1 MRIGVAS
8 IFSFRPHVEHLIY
21 LVRLMEQQGHSV
33 AGFTCD
39 AGVTH
44 CYGRL
49 LRRRSRLR
57 ECSACILGGIRS
69 YPIADVRSVDA
80 GSEAPMDPG
89 LVRRLTLSSAATIER
104 TETAEDLDSPEVAA
118 VLASLER
125 PMRVMYGSAQRW
137 IREEGI
143 EGVLLFNGRMDMT
156 AAVRAACESLEV
168 PFVTVERAW
177 FGHGL
182 MLVPNQDCLGL
193 ADLRRLSR
201 EYENVCLSEV
211 QAARAGRVA
220 AQRFRAQNRLEWR
233 LYNPDALKAEWPN
246 SAPQGARVLILP
258 SSRNEF
264 EAHPDYVCEWS
275 DYTQAI
281 DKVLRHLEV
290 PPQHCVIRCHPNWA
304 QKIGANTGWRSSAH
318 YGAWARRTGITLIE
332 SAARLS
338 TYDLIESADYVIV
351 NGSSAGVE
359 AGLRGKRVI
368 SVGCAGYDRADFVA
382 RVLGESDLSVL
393 DSLSRHSPVD
403 TMRSALRY
411 VHTHGWRFTQ
421 YVDFV
426 RGITTAEYRYRDGA
440 DPRRLERILRSGRLD
455 ADDERCCHSAE
466 HEDAV
471 VERLVKADWAA
482 LAGGDDE
489 NEDEYSA
496 RSLLVPRRRGLR
508 WVDRARNLLPRGDL

>member
-1 MRIGVAS
+1 MRIGLAS

-21 LVRLMEQQGHSV
+21 LARLMEQQGHSV

-57 ECSACILGGIRS
+57 ECSACILGGVRS
-69 YPIADVRSVDA
+69 YPLAEVRAVDA
-80 GSEAPMDPG
+80 GSEVPMEPG
-89 LVRRLTLSSAATIER
+89 LIRRLTLSSAATIER
-104 TETAEDLDSPEVAA
+104 TETAEDLNSPEVAA
-118 VLASLER
+118 VLGALER
-125 PMRVMYGSAQRW
+125 PIRVMYGSAQRW
-137 IREEGI
+137 IRDEGI

-156 AAVRAACESLEV
+156 AAVRAACDSLGV

-193 ADLRRLSR
+193 VDVRRMSR
-201 EYENVCLSEV
+201 EYGDVHLSEV
-211 QAARAGRVA
+211 QAARAGRIA

-233 LYNPDALKAEWPN
+233 LYNPDALQAGWPN
-246 SAPQGARVLILP
+246 SAPRGERVLILP

-264 EAHPDYVCEWS
+264 EAHPDYACDWP
-275 DYTQAI
+275 DYTLAI
-281 DKVLRHLEV
+281 DKVLRHLEI
-290 PPQHCVIRCHPNWA
+290 PPQHCVLRCHPNWA
-304 QKIGANTGWRSSAH
+304 QRIGANTGWRSSAH

-332 SAARLS
+332 SAERLS
-338 TYDLIESADYVIV
+338 TYDLIEAADYVIV

-359 AGLRGKRVI
+359 AGLRGKRVV
-368 SVGCAGYDRADFVA
+368 SVGCATYDHADFVVP
-382 RVLGESDLSVL
+382 VLRERDLAAL
-393 DSLSRHSPVD
+393 DSLSHHSPLD
-403 TMRSALRY
+403 TMRAALRY
-411 VHTHGWRFTQ
+411 VYTHGWRFTQ

-440 DPRRLERILRSGRLD
+440 DPRRLERILRSGRLE
-455 ADDERCCHSAE
+455 ADDERCHRSAE
-466 HEDAV
+466 HEDAILG
-471 VERLVKADWAA
+471 RLAEADWAA

-489 NEDEYSA
+489 VESPA
-496 RSLLVPRRRGLR
+496 RSFRVPRRRGLR
-508 WVDRARNLLPRGDL
+508 WLDRARNLLPRGDL